1 MHLRKHNT
9 TKEWQRLYGDR
20 VHRDDEKDH
29 WIATAVAMVLEN
41 KAIPVDV
48 LANLDMH
55 GVSINWIFKEAA
67 SMSPDPDQT
76 NCYVIGED

>member
-1 MHLRKHNT
+1 MHLRKHDT
-9 TKEWQRLYGDR
+9 TKEWQKLYGDC
-20 VHRDDEKDH
+20 VHRDDENDH

-48 LANLDMH
+48 LANLDLH

-67 SMSPDPDQT
+67 SMSPDPNQT

>member
-1 MHLRKHNT
+1 MHLRKH
-9 TKEWQRLYGDR
+9 TKEWQSLYGDR
-20 VHRDDEKDH
+20 VYRDDEKDH

-67 SMSPDPDQT
+67 SMSADPDQT

>member
-1 MHLRKHNT
+1 MHLRKH
-9 TKEWQRLYGDR
+9 TKDWQSLYGDR

-29 WIATAVAMVLEN
+29 WIAIAVALVLEN

-67 SMSPDPDQT
+67 SMSSNPNQT
-76 NCYVIGED
+76 NCYVIGEN

>member
-1 MHLRKHNT
+1 MHLRKHDT
-9 TKEWQRLYGDR
+9 TKEWQKLYGDR
-20 VHRDDEKDH
+20 AHRDDEKDH

-48 LANLDMH
+48 LANLDLH